1 MIAAGNEAGLE
12 RMANLKLV
20 SEPSEGGGLLL
31 ALQAMTRMLQGE
43 RSLAAASKRILSE
56 LAALTGAQRGVLYVK
71 RGSGDS
77 ARLELAATYAL
88 EPGHS
93 LPKMLRIGES
103 LVGQCAQERKRIL
116 FDEVPRDYV
125 RVGSVLGSMTPQG
138 LIIQPL
144 LFEGE
149 VQAVIELASLKR
161 FTDTQLALLDQLTD
175 AVGAVMHSIDAA
187 ARAEEVLRE
196 TRPLAERTHEERE
209 ELKQANVRLEDR
221 VEQLTL
227 ASHYKSQFLASMSH
241 ELRTPLNSLLILAR
255 LLVDNPDK
263 NLSPKQVEYVATIHA
278 AGTDLLSLIND
289 ILDLAKIESGT
300 VVLDID
306 DARMSDLVDYVER
319 TFRQVAHH
327 RKLRFEIHKDAQVAA
342 TIATDLKRLQQILK
356 NLLSNAF
363 KFTERGNV
371 SLSIRP
377 ARSGWSP
384 DRAELANAQSV
395 IAFEVEDTGIGIS
408 EAQRSAI
415 FEAFRAGAAGGAH
428 YGGTGLGLSICRQL
442 TRMLGGEIRVEST
455 RGKGS
460 RFTLYLPLNP
470 SAKSRPRTTAVR
482 APLLYAPP
490 PAESVVARPANVADG
505 LAGRK
510 VLIIDDD
517 IRNIFAL
524 AGALEEH
531 GILVV
536 DAESGKSGLDLLQRE
551 PHIDAVLMDIMMPD
565 LDGFDSIRMIRGLK
579 QFRDLPIIAVTARA
593 MKGDR
598 EKCIEAGATDYIS
611 KPVNVSHLLS
621 LLKGWLGH

>member
-1 MIAAGNEAGLE
+1 MIAPDDEAD

-20 SEPSEGGGLLL
+20 TDSLGGDGAAL
-31 ALQAMTRMLQGE
+31 ARITRMLHGG
-43 RSLAAASKRILSE
+43 SDLAAASKRILSE
-56 LAALTGAQRGVLYVK
+56 LAALAGAQRGVLYVQ
-71 RGSGDS
+71 RGSGEL
-77 ARLELAATYAL
+77 ARLELAATYAP
-88 EPGHS
+88 EPGQA
-93 LPKMLRIGES
+93 LPKTLRIGES
-103 LVGQCAQERKRIL
+103 LVGQCAQERKPIL
-116 FDEVPRDYV
+116 LDEVPRDYI

-149 VQAVIELASLKR
+149 VKAVIELASLKR
-161 FTDTQLALLDQLTD
+161 FSDTQLAQLAQVTD
-175 AVGAVMHSIDAA
+175 SAGAVMHLIDAA
-187 ARAEEVLRE
+187 ARGEELLRE
-196 TRPLAERTHEERE
+196 SRALADRARKERE
-209 ELKQANVRLEDR
+209 ETKAAHARLEDK

-255 LLVDNPDK
+255 LLVDNPEK
-263 NLSPKQVEYVATIHA
+263 NLSAKQVEYVQTIHA
-278 AGTDLLSLIND
+278 AGTDLLALIND

-300 VVLDID
+300 VVLEID
-306 DARMSDLVDYVER
+306 DTRVSDLIDYVER
-319 TFRQVAHH
+319 TFRQVAQH
-327 RKLRFEIHKDAQVAA
+327 RKLKFEIHKDNAVPA

-363 KFTERGNV
+363 KFTERGKV
-371 SLSIRP
+371 SL
-377 ARSGWSP
+377 ALHTVQSGWSP
-384 DRAELANAQSV
+384 ERAELTNAPAV
-395 IAFEVEDTGIGIS
+395 LAFEVEDTGVGIP
-408 EAQRSAI
+408 ETQRSAI

-455 RGKGS
+455 PGKGS
-460 RFTLYLPLNP
+460 RFTLFLPLN
-470 SAKSRPRTTAVR
+470 SAARARPRTTVR

-490 PAESVVARPANVADG
+490 PPESAVARPAKSVEG

-531 GILVV
+531 GIVV
-536 DAESGKSGLDLLQRE
+536 LDAESGKAGLDLLKRQ
-551 PHIDAVLMDIMMPD
+551 PDIDAVLMDIMMPD
-565 LDGFDSIRMIRGLK
+565 LDGFDSIRLIRGLK
-579 QFRDLPIIAVTARA
+579 QFRSLPVIAVTARA

-621 LLKGWLGH
+621 LLKAWLAQ

>member
-1 MIAAGNEAGLE
+1 MIGPGRKGGLE

-20 SEPSEGGGLLL
+20 TELSDGSGLQR
-31 ALQAMTRMLQGE
+31 ALQAVTRMLQGD
-43 RSLAAASKRILSE
+43 RDPAAASKRILSE
-56 LAALTGAQRGVLYVK
+56 LATLTGAQRGVLYVQ
-71 RGSGDS
+71 RGSGDE

-88 EPGHS
+88 EPGQS
-93 LPKMLRIGES
+93 LPKTLRMGES
-103 LVGQCAQERKRIL
+103 LVGQCAQERKPML

-125 RVGSVLGSMTPQG
+125 RVGSVLGSMTPLG

-149 VQAVIELASLKR
+149 VKAVIELASLRR
-161 FTDTQLALLDQLTD
+161 FGEAQLALLGQLTE
-175 AVGAVMHSIDAA
+175 AAGAVMHSIETM
-187 ARAEEVLRE
+187 ARADQVMRDSYLTGDRA
-196 TRPLAERTHEERE
+196 RKERE
-209 ELKQANVRLEDR
+209 DLKQGQARLEER

-255 LLVDNPDK
+255 LLVDNPEK
-263 NLSPKQVEYVATIHA
+263 NLSPKQVEYAQTIHA
-278 AGTDLLSLIND
+278 AGTDLLALIND

-306 DARMSDLVDYVER
+306 DARVSDLVEFVER
-319 TFRQVAHH
+319 TFRQVAQQ
-327 RKLRFEIHKDAQVAA
+327 RKLRFEIRKGDTVPGL
-342 TIATDLKRLQQILK
+342 IATDVKRLQQILK

-363 KFTERGNV
+363 KFTERGTV
-371 SLSIRP
+371 SLNMRL
-377 ARSGWSP
+377 AESGWTAL
-384 DRAELANAQSV
+384 DLAKAPGV
-395 IAFEVEDTGIGIS
+395 IAFEVEDTGIGIPES
-408 EAQRSAI
+408 QRSAI

-442 TRMLGGEIRVEST
+442 TRLLGGEIRVESAP
-455 RGKGS
+455 GKGS
-460 RFTLYLPLNP
+460 RFTLYLPLGAA
-470 SAKSRPRTTAVR
+470 AKARPRMAVR

-490 PAESVVARPANVADG
+490 PAEGAAPPPAKRIEG
-505 LAGRK
+505 LSGRK

-531 GILVV
+531 GIQVL
-536 DAESGKSGLDLLQRE
+536 DAESGKAGLDLLKRE
-551 PHIDAVLMDIMMPD
+551 TDIDAVLMDIMMPD
-565 LDGFDSIRMIRGLK
+565 LDGFDSIRLIRGLK
-579 QFRDLPIIAVTARA
+579 QFGSLPVIAVTARA

-621 LLKGWLGH
+621 LLKAWLVQ